1 MRLIVYASSIDN
13 HALFDIYIVKGA
25 VVGNVVVGVL
35 QVEPVAECFDTIL
48 NQFLL
53 RRFRGDGVGLVVD
66 GGGYALKADKRE
78 AVDTVI
84 GFCFENQSRQAA
96 EFPWACRSGD
106 VLCVAYS
113 PLPPVQLAGC
123 RLA

>member
-1 MRLIVYASSIDN
+1 MRLIVYACSIDN
-13 HALFDIYIVKGA
+13 HPLFDIYIVKGA

-66 GGGYALKADKRE
+66 GGGYALKADKRK
-78 AVDTVI
+78 AVDSVI
-84 GFCFENQSRQAA
+84 GLCFENY
-96 EFPWACRSGD
+96 C
-106 VLCVAYS
+106 C
-113 PLPPVQLAGC
+113 PLNFRMVHSTPSNRRFYAVGS
-123 RLA
+123 